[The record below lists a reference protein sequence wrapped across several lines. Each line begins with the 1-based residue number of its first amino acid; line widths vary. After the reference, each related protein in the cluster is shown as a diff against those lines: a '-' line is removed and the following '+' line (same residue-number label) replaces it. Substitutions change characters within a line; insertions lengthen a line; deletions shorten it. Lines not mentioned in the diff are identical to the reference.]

1 MLRKVVVF
9 GDKRGKDIIGDMI
22 ENELPV
28 EVIKVDDI
36 GNNAKGDASESEIR
50 ERAIAALT
58 PYMGKVDVVVLAN
71 ADVMLAAEDSLKRM
85 WPKQRIVGYGK
96 NLPNIFR
103 NENAVR
109 ILAPNIVKR
118 MTKYRKI
125 KIDYPNV
132 DISER
137 CLKNYSESEIA
148 KNLGDFRGGTVV
160 LCAVDLI
167 RVKREIQEKVKWRA
181 TVVDMRES
189 MLRDVCLALGLK
201 GLDGRRT
208 RELEG

>member
-1 MLRKVVVF
+1 MLRKVVVL
-9 GDKRGKDIIGDMI
+9 GDERGKDIIGSMI
-22 ENELPV
+22 ERELPV

-36 GNNAKGDASESEIR
+36 GAKGDVSESEIR
-50 ERAIAALT
+50 EQAITALA
-58 PYMGKVDVVVLAN
+58 PYMGKVDVVALAN
-71 ADVMLAAEDSLKRM
+71 TDVMLAAEDSLKRM
-85 WPKQRIVGYGK
+85 WPKQRIVGYGR

-109 ILAPNIVKR
+109 VLVPNTVKR
-118 MTKYRKI
+118 MTKYREI
-125 KIDYPNV
+125 KIDYPDV

-137 CLKNYSESEIA
+137 CLKNCSEPEIA
-148 KNLGDFRGGTVV
+148 RNLCDFRGGTVV

-167 RVKREIQEKVKWRA
+167 RVKKQIQEKVKWRA

-189 MLRDVCLALGLK
+189 MLRDVCSALGLK